1 MIIERRDDEM
11 HLNDGLSSSP
21 TRTAIFTGEGMNAMG
36 HEIDFR
42 MRRLA
47 AEAGRERLAVRRDGV
62 RQHVG
67 HALMALGR
75 AIHGIETEHV
85 SRPALDAR

>member
-1 MIIERRDDEM
+1 MRTTRGI
-11 HLNDGLSSSP
+11 GP
-21 TRTAIFTGEGMNAMG
+21 TVATATIFTGAGMTTTS

-42 MRRLA
+42 MRRLE

-75 AIHGIETEHV
+75 VIHGIESEPV
-85 SRPALDAR
+85 SRRALDAG

>member
-1 MIIERRDDEM
+1 MQP
-11 HLNDGLSSSP
+11 NDGLSPSP

-42 MRRLA
+42 MRRLET
-47 AEAGRERLAVRRDGV
+47 EAGRERLVVRRDGV

-75 AIHGIETEHV
+75 VIHGIESEPV
-85 SRPALDAR
+85 SRRALDAG

>member
-1 MIIERRDDEM
+1 M
-11 HLNDGLSSSP
+11 HTNDRLGASP
-21 TRTAIFTGEGMNAMG
+21 TAIFTGEGMTTMS

-42 MRRLA
+42 MRRLQ
-47 AEAGRERLAVRRDGV
+47 AEADRERLATGRDGV

-75 AIHGIETEHV
+75 AIHGLEQEPAG
-85 SRPALDAR
+85 RPALDLH

>member
-1 MIIERRDDEM
+1 MQP
-11 HLNDGLSSSP
+11 NDGLSPSP

-42 MRRLA
+42 LRRLE
-47 AEAGRERLAVRRDGV
+47 AEAGRERLAVRRHGV

-75 AIHGIETEHV
+75 VIHGIESEPV
-85 SRPALDAR
+85 SRRALDAG

>member
-1 MIIERRDDEM
+1 MQP
-11 HLNDGLSSSP
+11 NDGLSPSP

-42 MRRLA
+42 MRRLE
-47 AEAGRERLAVRRDGV
+47 AEAGRERLAVPRDGI

-85 SRPALDAR
+85 SRPALDAS

>member
-1 MIIERRDDEM
+1 MQA
-11 HLNDGLSSSP
+11 NGGLGASP
-21 TRTAIFTGEGMNAMG
+21 SRTQIFTGEGMNAMG

-42 MRRLA
+42 MRRLE
-47 AEAGRERLAVRRDGV
+47 AEAGRERLAIPRDGI

-85 SRPALDAR
+85 SRTALDAR

>member
-11 HLNDGLSSSP
+11 HPKNGLSPSP

-42 MRRLA
+42 MRRLE
-47 AEAGRERLAVRRDGV
+47 AEACRERLTSPRHGI
-62 RQHVG
+62 RQHIG

-75 AIHGIETEHV
+75 AIHGIEAEHV

>member
-1 MIIERRDDEM
+1 MQP
-11 HLNDGLSSSP
+11 NDGLSPSP

-42 MRRLA
+42 MRRLE
-47 AEAGRERLAVRRDGV
+47 AEAGRERLAVRRDGI

-75 AIHGIETEHV
+75 VIHGIESEPV
-85 SRPALDAR
+85 SRRALDAG

>member
-1 MIIERRDDEM
+1 MQTM
-11 HLNDGLSSSP
+11 GGLSALP
-21 TRTAIFTGEGMNAMG
+21 TRTQIFTGEGMNAMG

-47 AEAGRERLAVRRDGV
+47 AEADRERLTVRKDGI

-75 AIHGIETEHV
+75 TIHGIETEHV

>member
-11 HLNDGLSSSP
+11 HPDDGLSPAP

-36 HEIDFR
+36 HEIEFR
-42 MRRLA
+42 MRRLE
-47 AEAGRERLAVRRDGV
+47 AEACRERLASPRHGI

-75 AIHGIETEHV
+75 AIHGIEKEHA
-85 SRPALDAR
+85 SRPALDAH